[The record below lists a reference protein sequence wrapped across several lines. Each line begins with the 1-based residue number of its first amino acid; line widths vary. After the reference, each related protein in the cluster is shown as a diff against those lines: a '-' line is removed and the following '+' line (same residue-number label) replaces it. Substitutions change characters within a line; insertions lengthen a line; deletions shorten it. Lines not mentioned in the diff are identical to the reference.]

1 MLWQQPCF
9 LMLFTSLIQK
19 PKMKETENIFLSL
32 INQHKAIIHKVSKMY
47 MNDAEQQRDLFQ
59 EIVMQ
64 LWKAYPTFKGNSKFS
79 TWMYRVALNTALV
92 YFKKDHRKVDKT
104 PLNENIDVIDTDD
117 SEAKEERLAY
127 LYKAVQEL
135 NAVEK
140 ALIFLFLENQS
151 HREIALNLGISEVN
165 ARVKLNRTKEKL
177 QFIIKKNGYEF

>member
-1 MLWQQPCF
+1 
-9 LMLFTSLIQK
+9 
-19 PKMKETENIFLSL
+19 MKETENIFLTL

-47 MNDAEQQRDLFQ
+47 MDDAEQQRDLFQ

-64 LWKAYPTFKGNSKFS
+64 LWKAYPSFKGKSKFS

-92 YFKKDHRKVDKT
+92 YFKKDGRKVDKT
-104 PLNENIDVIDTDD
+104 PLDENIDVIDVDEN
-117 SEAKEERLAY
+117 EAKEEKLAY

-151 HREIALNLGISEVN
+151 HKEIAESLGISEVN

>member
-1 MLWQQPCF
+1 
-9 LMLFTSLIQK
+9 
-19 PKMKETENIFLSL
+19 MKETETIFLTL

-47 MNDAEQQRDLFQ
+47 MNHVEEQQDLFQ

-92 YFKKDHRKVDKT
+92 YFKKDKRKVDKT
-104 PLNENIDVIDTDD
+104 PLDEHIDIIDVNE
-117 SEAKEERLAY
+117 SELKEEKLAY

-135 NAVEK
+135 NSIEK

-151 HREIALNLGISEVN
+151 HREMAENLGISEVN
-165 ARVKLNRTKEKL
+165 TRVKLNRTKEKL
-177 QFIIKKNGYEF
+177 QCIIKKNGYEF

>member
-1 MLWQQPCF
+1 
-9 LMLFTSLIQK
+9 
-19 PKMKETENIFLSL
+19 MKETETIFLTL

-47 MNDAEQQRDLFQ
+47 MNHVEEQQDLFQ

-92 YFKKDHRKVDKT
+92 YFKKDKRKVDKT
-104 PLNENIDVIDTDD
+104 PLDENIDIIDVNE
-117 SEAKEERLAY
+117 SELKEEKLAY

-135 NAVEK
+135 NSIEK

-151 HREIALNLGISEVN
+151 HKEISENLGISEVN

>member
-1 MLWQQPCF
+1 
-9 LMLFTSLIQK
+9 
-19 PKMKETENIFLSL
+19 MKETETIFLTL

-47 MNDAEQQRDLFQ
+47 MNKVEEQQDLFQ

-92 YFKKDHRKVDKT
+92 YFKKDKRKVDKT
-104 PLNENIDVIDTDD
+104 PLDENIDIIDVNE
-117 SEAKEERLAY
+117 SELKEEKLAY

-135 NAVEK
+135 NSIEK

-151 HREIALNLGISEVN
+151 HKEIAENLGMSEVN

>member
-1 MLWQQPCF
+1 
-9 LMLFTSLIQK
+9 
-19 PKMKETENIFLSL
+19 MKETETIFLSL

-47 MNDAEQQRDLFQ
+47 VNDAEEQKDLFQ

-64 LWKAYPTFKGNSKFS
+64 LWKSYRTFKGNSKFS

-92 YFKKDHRKVDKT
+92 YFKKGNRKVDKT
-104 PLNENIDVIDTDD
+104 PLNENIDLIDVN
-117 SEAKEERLAY
+117 ENELKEEKLAY

-135 NAVEK
+135 NAIEK

-151 HREIALNLGISEVN
+151 HREIAENLGISEVN

>member
-1 MLWQQPCF
+1 
-9 LMLFTSLIQK
+9 
-19 PKMKETENIFLSL
+19 MKETETIFLNL

-47 MNDAEQQRDLFQ
+47 MNHAEEQRDLFQ

-92 YFKKDHRKVDKT
+92 YFKKDNRKVDKA
-104 PLNENIDVIDTDD
+104 PLDENIDIIDVN
-117 SEAKEERLAY
+117 ENELKEEKLAY

-135 NAVEK
+135 NSVEK

-151 HREIALNLGISEVN
+151 HKEIAEDLGISEVN

>member
-1 MLWQQPCF
+1 
-9 LMLFTSLIQK
+9 
-19 PKMKETENIFLSL
+19 MKETEAAFLSL
-32 INQHKAIIHKVSKMY
+32 INQRKAIIHKVSKMY
-47 MNDAEQQRDLFQ
+47 MNDAEEQRDLFQ

-64 LWKAYPTFKGNSKFS
+64 LWKAYPSFKGNSKFS

-92 YFKKDHRKVDKT
+92 YFKKDSRKVDKT
-104 PLNENIDVIDTDD
+104 PLSDNIDVIDSNE
-117 SEAKEERLAY
+117 SELKEEKLAY

-151 HREIALNLGISEVN
+151 HKEIAENLGLSEVN
-165 ARVKLNRTKEKL
+165 ARVKLSRTKEKL

>member
-1 MLWQQPCF
+1 
-9 LMLFTSLIQK
+9 
-19 PKMKETENIFLSL
+19 MKETETIFLSL
-32 INQHKAIIHKVSKMY
+32 INQHKAIIHKISKMY
-47 MNDAEQQRDLFQ
+47 MHDGEEQRDLFQ

-64 LWKAYPTFKGNSKFS
+64 LWKAYPSFKGLSKFT

-92 YFKKDHRKVDKT
+92 YFKKENRKVDKA
-104 PLNENIDVIDTDD
+104 PLDENIDVIDESD
-117 SEAKEERLAY
+117 STEKEEKLTY

-151 HREIALNLGISEVN
+151 HREIAENLGISEIN

>member
-1 MLWQQPCF
+1 
-9 LMLFTSLIQK
+9 
-19 PKMKETENIFLSL
+19 MKETETIFLSL
-32 INQHKAIIHKVSKMY
+32 INQHKAIIHKVSKIY
-47 MNDAEQQRDLFQ
+47 VDDAEQQRDLFQ

-92 YFKKDHRKVDKT
+92 YFKKDNRKLDKT
-104 PLNENIDVIDTDD
+104 RLDETIDVIDDNE
-117 SEAKEERLAY
+117 SALKEEKLDC

-135 NAVEK
+135 NTVEK

-151 HREIALNLGISEVN
+151 HREIAENLGISEVN

>member
-1 MLWQQPCF
+1 
-9 LMLFTSLIQK
+9 
-19 PKMKETENIFLSL
+19 MKETETLFLSL
-32 INQHKAIIHKVSKMY
+32 INQHQAIIHKISKMY
-47 MNDAEQQRDLFQ
+47 MNDVEQQRDLFQ

-64 LWKAYPTFKGNSKFS
+64 LWRAYPTFKGNSKFS

-92 YFKKDHRKVDKT
+92 YFKKDNRKVDKS
-104 PLNENIDVIDTDD
+104 PLDENIDIEDVNEN
-117 SEAKEERLAY
+117 EAKEEKLAY

-151 HREIALNLGISEVN
+151 HREIAENLGITEVN

>member
-1 MLWQQPCF
+1 
-9 LMLFTSLIQK
+9 
-19 PKMKETENIFLSL
+19 MKETETIFLTL

-47 MNDAEQQRDLFQ
+47 MNHVEEQQDLFQ

-92 YFKKDHRKVDKT
+92 YFKKDKRKVDKT
-104 PLNENIDVIDTDD
+104 PLDENIDIIDVNE
-117 SEAKEERLAY
+117 SELKEEKLAY

-135 NAVEK
+135 NSIEK

-151 HREIALNLGISEVN
+151 HKEIAENLGISEVN

>member
-1 MLWQQPCF
+1 
-9 LMLFTSLIQK
+9 
-19 PKMKETENIFLSL
+19 MKETETLFLSL

-47 MNDAEQQRDLFQ
+47 MNYAEEQRDLFQ

-92 YFKKDHRKVDKT
+92 YFKRDKRKVDKT
-104 PLNENIDVIDTDD
+104 SLDENLDVIDVNESD
-117 SEAKEERLAY
+117 AKEEKLAY
-127 LYKAVQEL
+127 LYKAVHEL

-151 HREIALNLGISEVN
+151 HREIAENLGISEVN

-177 QFIIKKNGYEF
+177 QLIIKKNGYEF

>member
-1 MLWQQPCF
+1 MPL
-9 LMLFTSLIQK
+9 
-19 PKMKETENIFLSL
+19 MKETETTFLTL

-47 MNDAEQQRDLFQ
+47 MNDVELQRDLFQ

-64 LWKAYPTFKGNSKFS
+64 LWKAYPSFKGNSKFS

-92 YFKKDHRKVDKT
+92 YFKKENRKVDKT
-104 PLNENIDVIDTDD
+104 PLDENIDIVDVNE
-117 SEAKEERLAY
+117 SEIKEEKLAY

-151 HREIALNLGISEVN
+151 HREIAENLGITEVN

>member
-1 MLWQQPCF
+1 MCYTL
-9 LMLFTSLIQK
+9 
-19 PKMKETENIFLSL
+19 MKETENIFLSM
-32 INQHKAIIHKVSKMY
+32 INQHKAIIHKIAKMY
-47 MNDAEQQRDLFQ
+47 MNNTDDQQDLFQ

-92 YFKKDHRKVDKT
+92 YFKKDNRKVDKT
-104 PLNENIDVIDTDD
+104 PLNENIDINE
-117 SEAKEERLAY
+117 SELKEEKLSY

-151 HREIALNLGISEVN
+151 HREIAENLGISEVN

-177 QFIIKKNGYEF
+177 QLIVKKNGYEF

>member
-1 MLWQQPCF
+1 
-9 LMLFTSLIQK
+9 
-19 PKMKETENIFLSL
+19 MKETETIFLSL
-32 INQHKAIIHKVSKMY
+32 INQHKAIIHKISKMY
-47 MNDAEQQRDLFQ
+47 MNGAEDQRDLFQ

-92 YFKKDHRKVDKT
+92 YFKKDSRKLDKI
-104 PLNENIDVIDTDD
+104 PLNENIDIVDVN
-117 SEAKEERLAY
+117 ENEGKEEKLAY
-127 LYKAVQEL
+127 LYAAVQEL

-151 HREIALNLGISEVN
+151 HREIAENLGISEVN

>member
-1 MLWQQPCF
+1 
-9 LMLFTSLIQK
+9 
-19 PKMKETENIFLSL
+19 MKDTETTFLSL

-47 MNDAEQQRDLFQ
+47 MDDAEQQQDLFQ
-59 EIVMQ
+59 EIVLQ

-92 YFKKDHRKVDKT
+92 YFKKDNQKVDKT
-104 PLNENIDVIDTDD
+104 PLDENIDVIDVNE
-117 SEAKEERLAY
+117 SESKEEKLAY

-151 HREIALNLGISEVN
+151 HREIAENLGISEIN

-177 QFIIKKNGYEF
+177 QLIIKKNGYEF